1 MQTTPESPLSPVR
14 TALSELLRDLV
25 SRAGVP
31 LDHPPEVHAE
41 AAHFAAN
48 PGIDDPELTDL
59 RHLPFVTIDARTSK
73 DLDQA
78 LFLATREDGL
88 ISVYYA
94 LADAAYYVRP
104 GSALFAEALKRGASF
119 YLPGYAVPMLP
130 RALSEGVVSLNEGV
144 DRRALVFE
152 TTVARDGS
160 VQATNVY
167 RARISSRAKLAFD
180 DVQDLYD
187 GVVSATTEALA
198 AAPYAASLGLL
209 RVVGE
214 ARVAEAS
221 HRDVVR
227 YRRSEIDLKPD
238 GGGFLY
244 PTRSVR
250 KEVELYNEQLSL
262 LCNAEGA
269 RILRETP
276 PDYVQPLY
284 RIHPPP
290 DDADL
295 ERFPRFIAALV
306 AMHGL
311 PKDPWLFPD
320 VALDEIS
327 RALAG
332 YLRRLPEGGPTDG
345 IARAIHRQAVIL
357 NQRSQFVSEPSAHF
371 GVGASSY
378 ARFSAPMR
386 ELVGIFLHK
395 EMTELLTQRC
405 DDAVA
410 DRALRDQVVAAGN
423 ASKDLQRSLDEG
435 VRALVHERIFGQ
447 QLPLPVAERTR
458 FSGTVLGLAGGK
470 IHVELETP
478 ALDVKVF
485 FRDLGIALAPA
496 GTRPVWLEAG
506 HEGAALLGG
515 PPGPATEGKP
525 LVRVG
530 DSIAVVVTGLD
541 EKRNRWILLPDFAV

>member
-1 MQTTPESPLSPVR
+1 MQNTPESSLPPPRTPLSQR
-14 TALSELLRDLV
+14 LRELV
-25 SRAGVP
+25 AQAGIP

-48 PGIDDPELTDL
+48 PGIDDPELVDL

-78 LFLATREDGL
+78 LFLAPHEDGHV
-88 ISVYYA
+88 SVYYA

-152 TTVARDGS
+152 TQVTRSGA
-160 VQATNVY
+160 VQDTRVY
-167 RARISSRAKLAFD
+167 RARICSRAKLAFD

-187 GVVSATTEALA
+187 GVVSPVTEALA
-198 AAPYAASLGLL
+198 AAPYAESLALL

-238 GGGFLY
+238 GDGFLA
-244 PTRSVR
+244 PVRSVR

-295 ERFPRFIAALV
+295 ERFPRFVAAL
-306 AMHGL
+306 AALHGL
-311 PKDPWLFPD
+311 PEDPWHFPN
-320 VALDEIS
+320 VPLDEIS

-405 DDAVA
+405 DDPAA
-410 DRALRDQVVAAGN
+410 DRALRDHVVAAGN
-423 ASKDLQRSLDEG
+423 ASKDLQRTLDEG
-435 VRALVHERIFGQ
+435 VRALVHERIFGAE
-447 QLPLPVAERTR
+447 LARALGERTR
-458 FSGTVLGLAGGK
+458 FEGTVLGLAGGK
-470 IHVELETP
+470 IHVELHTP

-485 FRDLGIALAPA
+485 FRDLGFALAPA
-496 GTRPVWLEAG
+496 GGRPVWLETG
-506 HEGAALLGG
+506 HEGASLQGARD
-515 PPGPATEGKP
+515 A

-530 DSIAVVVTGLD
+530 DTINVVVTGLD
-541 EKRNRWILLPDFAV
+541 EKRNRWIFLPDFAL